1 MILLRLLH
9 FSWEAPKPAVNRQI
23 SSFLHLLTLTD
34 NGSSDCGSCFHLMTR
49 SFSFNTTSPILTTLN
64 PDDVVSDVMYK
75 LAMLFWL
82 CWECFGLGSYYW
94 ELHFVLAQKEDQTK
108 KGCYPIFGLM
118 WLSRSNQW
126 KYLYIDILRCLA
138 CFMPCFYSSRYQGLC
153 SRCLADHLHYASRK

>member
-75 LAMLFWL
+75 LAMLF
-82 CWECFGLGSYYW
+82 
-94 ELHFVLAQKEDQTK
+94 
-108 KGCYPIFGLM
+108 
-118 WLSRSNQW
+118 
-126 KYLYIDILRCLA
+126 
-138 CFMPCFYSSRYQGLC
+138 
-153 SRCLADHLHYASRK
+153 